1 MQSSIYY
8 DIDDSKFHYSDLI
21 SRMRSYAD
29 THNMD
34 IFILKIPKSDLNEES
49 YQHEG
54 CFMVLSFGYKI
65 ALINSGAS
73 DKEYV
78 FYCEDV
84 KEIMNYLYQKYEY
97 RGELGRFSSWVNP
110 LIADG
115 LNLKDLNNLDIFWES
130 LKSTT
135 PLERKST
142 ELLVT
147 LCTGS
152 INDINRVKRD
162 VPITILDQVKQKIQ
176 AFDAEQTRFIFE
188 GESKNSNKLIK
199 IQGLSGTGK
208 TEMLLHKLK
217 ELYQKPENY
226 KIYVTCHNKILA
238 DSLKARIPEFFNF
251 MKVTKQIK
259 WGERLWCTNAWGGQ
273 SNSNSGLYR
282 FICSFYNLPFYSYN
296 YSISFNTVC
305 SSALKSLKSKYPNG
319 DIPPALDYI
328 IVDECQDFKDAFFE
342 LCQHVTKNKVYI
354 AGDVFQ
360 SIFAEHNGKDY
371 NADYFL
377 KKCYRTD
384 PKTLMFAHGL
394 GLGLFED
401 NRLRWLSK
409 EDWEACGYQY
419 REDLQT
425 NTIILERDP
434 VRRFLDISEDYE
446 SISLIGFEDN
456 KLFIKLCDKI
466 REIIN
471 DYPTSTVDDF
481 CVIFLDNSQNI
492 YLQASQLEVCVSQQ
506 FGWTVNKAY
515 ETKKKMPNTLLV
527 SNRNNVKGLEYPFV
541 ICITNHLISDYIYRN
556 AIYTM
561 LTRSFLKTVLLMPS
575 KGSGIS
581 QGIIDGYKEIMKEH
595 KMTIRIPSDE
605 EKKQIET
612 RFSAAKNRRPVIDII
627 KDEIA
632 TLDIRTEDAE
642 KLLKVAVSFQWEGL
656 LEEDI
661 RNRVNRLKDY
671 L

>member
-8 DIDDSKFHYSDLI
+8 DIDESKRQYSDLI
-21 SRMRSYAD
+21 TKIRSYAD
-29 THNMD
+29 SHNMD
-34 IFILKIPKSDLNEES
+34 VFILTIPKSDLNEES
-49 YQHEG
+49 YQHDG
-54 CFMVLSFGYKI
+54 CFMVMSFGYKI
-65 ALINSGAS
+65 ALINSNAS
-73 DKEYV
+73 DEEYGY
-78 FYCEDV
+78 YCEDV
-84 KEIMNYLYQKYEY
+84 KEVMNYLFQKYEY
-97 RGELGRFSSWVNP
+97 RGELGRFSSWANP
-110 LIADG
+110 LIVD
-115 LNLKDLNNLDIFWES
+115 NLTLHDLDNLHDFWES
-130 LKSTT
+130 LKATT

-152 INDINRVKRD
+152 INDINRVKKD

-176 AFDAEQTRFIFE
+176 AFDAEQTKFIFE
-188 GESKNSNKLIK
+188 GESKNPNKLIK

-217 ELYQKPENY
+217 ELYQKPEDY

-238 DSLKARIPEFFNF
+238 DSLKIRIPEFFNF
-251 MKVTKQIK
+251 MKVSKQIE

-273 SNSNSGLYR
+273 ANPHSGLYR
-282 FICSFYNLPFYSYN
+282 FLCGFYNLPFYSYN
-296 YSISFNTVC
+296 FNTSFNTVC
-305 SSALKSLKSKYPNG
+305 SIAIKGLKSKYPDGN
-319 DIPPALDYI
+319 IPPALDYI

-342 LCQHVTKNKVYI
+342 LCQLVTKNRVYI

-360 SIFAEHNGKDY
+360 SIFAEHSGKDY
-371 NADYFL
+371 KADYFL

-394 GLGLFED
+394 GLGLFEEK
-401 NRLRWLSK
+401 RLRWLSK

-419 REDLQT
+419 NEDAQQQT
-425 NTIILERDP
+425 ITLERDP
-434 VRRFLDISEDYE
+434 VRRFLDIGEDYE
-446 SISLIGFEDN
+446 SISLIGFKEDN
-456 KLFIKLCDKI
+456 LFSKFGEKV
-466 REIIN
+466 REILN

-481 CVIFLDNSQNI
+481 CVIFLDNSQSI
-492 YLQASQLEVCVSQQ
+492 YTQASQLEAYVARQ
-506 FGWTVNKAY
+506 FGWAVNKAY
-515 ETKKKMPNTLLV
+515 ENKKKIPNTLLV

-561 LTRSFLKTVLLMPS
+561 LTRSFLKTVLLMPI

-581 QGIIDGYKEIMKEH
+581 QGIIDGYKEIMKDRQ
-595 KMTIRIPSDE
+595 MTINIPSDE
-605 EKKQIET
+605 EKEQIET

-627 KDEIA
+627 KEEIA
-632 TLDIRTEDAE
+632 TLNLKAEDAE

-656 LEEDI
+656 LDEDI
-661 RNRVNRLKDY
+661 RKRIKGLIDY